1 MPYDIFN
8 IGIDWAKQPKQT
20 IEPYRTIIQYPGS
33 GIYIRDITDEIQ
45 IKFSAE
51 YTNLSKSAENQ
62 ILSYFMSHKGRLN
75 AFWTPVPKNYF
86 TATANIG
93 ASDTTIQIKDISPI
107 WLRGYERMFIIG
119 PDLTLYHAKI
129 TGLTSTSMNI
139 DAPLGVALKTN
150 DILLFGKL
158 IYCRFDQDEIS
169 MQYSSDSVSE
179 CELSFIELPKEY
191 PSL

>member
-20 IEPYRTIIQYPGS
+20 LEPYRTIIQYPGS
-33 GIYIRDITDEIQ
+33 GIYIRDISDEIQ

-62 ILSYFMSHKGRLN
+62 ILSYFKTHNGRLN
-75 AFWTPVPKNYF
+75 AFWIPVPKNYF

-93 ASDTTIQIKDISPI
+93 AGNTTISIQDVSPI

-129 TGLTSTSMNI
+129 TGLTSTTMSI
-139 DAPLGVALKTN
+139 DAPLGVALTMGQ
-150 DILLFGKL
+150 ILLFGKL

-191 PSL
+191 PLS